1 MLDEKAAPTPLF
13 RLRDPQWTPR
23 VWSSNS
29 TDPPFS
35 APQAPV
41 SAALGEGR
49 PRDTSGLGLVP
60 VIFAPSVVMEVPAA
74 HGGPHAAS
82 HVKARS
88 CDRRCRP
95 PYAPSLRVWPNP
107 AGCSAPPSGSPPRV
121 REAGLITE
129 RKLLCGI
136 ARKIGGVLSIY
147 NLTSNVS
154 SLLRPWGFVGRIE
167 LLTF

>member
-1 MLDEKAAPTPLF
+1 MLDEKAAPTRLF

-23 VWSSNS
+23 VWSSHS

-35 APQAPV
+35 APL
-41 SAALGEGR
+41 SAVLGEGR
-49 PRDTSGLGLVP
+49 PRDTPGLGLVP
-60 VIFAPSVVMEVPAA
+60 VVFSPSVVREVRAA
-74 HGGPHAAS
+74 HGGPRAAS

-107 AGCSAPPSGSPPRV
+107 AGRSAPPSGSPPRV
-121 REAGLITE
+121 REAGLITD

-136 ARKIGGVLSIY
+136 VLSIY
-147 NLTSNVS
+147 NLTQQCVK
-154 SLLRPWGFVGRIE
+154 LVKALGFGGSH
-167 LLTF
+167 